1 MGPREAQSAEEDPE
15 MPPKKKEATTLTMA
29 APPRIQPTSSFEK
42 AIRVSVMP
50 PALINSPDQD
60 EEGHRQQ
67 RIGVQIAD
75 KFQSHLHRG

>member
-50 PALINSPDQD
+50 PALINSPIRMKK
-60 EEGHRQQ
+60 GTASS
-67 RIGVQIAD
+67 V
-75 KFQSHLHRG
+75 